1 LEEYV
6 SNSDLSG
13 IISAVTTPVTE
24 TFDID
29 GGRLAQHCERLLNS
43 GCSFVSTFGTTGEG
57 ASLSSAQKIPAMRA
71 LKAAGADMSRHIP
84 SVMTPTADEAGAM
97 IAAAAELG
105 CRGVLVLPPFYYDF
119 ASDDGIVAFIDEA
132 MRRAGRPDIDIL
144 LYNIPRF
151 SRFTYTPELI
161 DMLVAK
167 FGSAIVGL
175 KDSTGVAENGKMLAQ
190 RYPDLSIF
198 TGDDRVMPS
207 LVQAGGAG
215 MIGGMPNV
223 FSADLR
229 KIFEAPGA
237 AETEDLRKRA
247 GQRIVTVDGNG
258 SMLALKATL
267 AAVYDDPS
275 WARAV
280 PPLLGL
286 NAAQTATVLS
296 EFAETGFVP
305 TKAA

>member
-1 LEEYV
+1 M
-6 SNSDLSG
+6 SNSDLNG
-13 IISAVTTPVTE
+13 IISAATTPVTAAFE
-24 TFDID
+24 ID
-29 GGRLAQHCERLLNS
+29 ADRLARHCERLLNS

-57 ASLSSAQKIPAMRA
+57 ASLSSRQKIAAMHA

-97 IAAAAELG
+97 IAAAASLG
-105 CRGVLVLPPFYYDF
+105 CRGVLVLPPFYYDTVGNE
-119 ASDDGIVAFIDEA
+119 GIVAFVEDA
-132 MRRAGRPDIDIL
+132 LRRAGRPDIDIL

-151 SRFTYTPELI
+151 SRITYTPELI
-161 DMLVAK
+161 DLLVAK

-175 KDSTGVAENGKMLAQ
+175 KDSTGIAENGKMLAQ
-190 RYPDLSIF
+190 RYPNLSIF
-198 TGDDRVMPS
+198 TGDDRVMPG

-229 KIFEAPGA
+229 AIYEAPGA
-237 AETEDLRKRA
+237 AETEQLRLHA

-267 AAVYDDPS
+267 AAIYDDPS
-275 WARAV
+275 WSRAV
-280 PPLLGL
+280 PPLIGL
-286 NAAQTATVLS
+286 DATQTATVLS

-305 TKAA
+305 TRAV